1 MEKYI
6 SIVKSLIKIKNEEE
20 WYEFKENWF
29 EPYEIGAKEVAEYL
43 GKSVNRVR
51 KNICTGR
58 WNHKDKYKAIVDE
71 EGTEEM
77 LIERYIDWQSRLADY
92 HREYRKRRKEYDR
105 ITDCV

>member
-1 MEKYI
+1 MDIKCYMIVTNDANEE
-6 SIVKSLIKIKNEEE
+6 IVKMDLV
-20 WYEFKENWF
+20 
-29 EPYEIGAKEVAEYL
+29 GAKEVAEYL